1 MNVIQTI
8 AITISVALGVILV
21 IYKLLPYLI
30 QKGINVS
37 GILDKTGKA
46 LDAAETVNVTLSNL
60 MPENKAFGIVQ
71 KVIDYAQEGVMAAE
85 QLYLTSQ
92 LDGTDRKKRATEL
105 VYAGLVLSGVEI
117 NDELKMVVDGAI
129 EAAVYTLPKTHPIE
143 ESDVDEN
150 LIEI

>member
-8 AITISVALGVILV
+8 AITISVAIGVILA

-60 MPENKAFGIVQ
+60 MPENKAFEVVQ
-71 KVIDYAQEGVMAAE
+71 KVIDYAQGGVMAAE

-92 LDGTDRKKRATEL
+92 LEGEDRKKRATEL
-105 VYAGLVLSGVEI
+105 VYAGLGLSGVEI

-129 EAAVYTLPKTHPIE
+129 EAAVYALPKTHPAQLE
-143 ESDVDEN
+143 DVEDI
-150 LIEI
+150 IEI